1 MDIRN
6 IEVNQKKPVSLTLW
20 GLLRALH
27 IIFSLDPPTQ
37 ERALGNFKLAKINP
51 ENAEK
56 LGFIF
61 KKWENFQ
68 KKGIEREM
76 VKRLQKFFE
85 FINWSGGENYFS
97 ISFKCFGE
105 DKNVKKDFESY
116 IVTRLFDYI
125 FLYVTCARFFR
136 T

>member
-1 MDIRN
+1 
-6 IEVNQKKPVSLTLW
+6 
-20 GLLRALH
+20 
-27 IIFSLDPPTQ
+27 
-37 ERALGNFKLAKINP
+37 
-51 ENAEK
+51 
-56 LGFIF
+56 
-61 KKWENFQ
+61 
-68 KKGIEREM
+68 M

-125 FLYVTCARFFR
+125 FLFLPMHDFFEPDDQKKWFNVVLNDPEISSYR
-136 T
+136 